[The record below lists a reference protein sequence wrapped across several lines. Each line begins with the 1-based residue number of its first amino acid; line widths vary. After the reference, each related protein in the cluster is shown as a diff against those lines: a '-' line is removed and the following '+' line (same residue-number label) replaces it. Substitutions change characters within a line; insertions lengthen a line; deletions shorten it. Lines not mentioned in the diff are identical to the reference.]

1 MKAGVT
7 MRRRSHMEI
16 SSMIVFLSIIS
27 ILVQFTAYYFFASPY
42 LILGIS
48 SVIVII
54 CTHILLEQSMTYE
67 SCTVYTILLLFI
79 SIIITLLTYL
89 GTETN
94 MLPFTNT
101 LYGIIALN
109 WSLPMLH
116 CFIRNMF
123 DYGSRIEK
131 FNSFYRNVS
140 IIFILFYIGI
150 LLYLSFTEN
159 SLPSLHRMRSN
170 HQNFTPFWWVATQ
183 IEDYINEMIPLSDIL
198 TYLLSRILAYVPYGF
213 YGILLLRNRSKL
225 VRLLFLFLLPS
236 VIELFQ
242 YFIIPAR
249 CDIDD
254 VIYAFIGGSIGGL
267 WFHLTNTVYRAVSGK
282 NFLSKDS
289 DYRYSNST
297 LHF

>member
-1 MKAGVT
+1 

-27 ILVQFTAYYFFASPY
+27 ILVQFTAYYFIASPY

-48 SVIVII
+48 TVIVLI
-54 CTHILLEQSMTYE
+54 CTHVLLEQSLTYE

-94 MLPFTNT
+94 LLPFTNT
-101 LYGIIALN
+101 LFGIIIIN
-109 WSLPMLH
+109 WIVPMLH

-131 FNSFYRNVS
+131 FNAFYRNVS
-140 IIFILFYIGI
+140 IIFALFYIGI
-150 LLYLSFTEN
+150 VLYISFADASIPLLYRVKTNQE
-159 SLPSLHRMRSN
+159 
-170 HQNFTPFWWVATQ
+170 NFTPFWWVATQ
-183 IEDYINEMIPLSDIL
+183 IEDYINEMIPLSDII
-198 TYLLSRILAYVPYGF
+198 TYLLSRILIYIPYGF
-213 YGILLLRNRSKL
+213 YGVLLLRNKSKL
-225 VRLLFLFLLPS
+225 VRLLFLLILPLG
-236 VIELFQ
+236 IELFQ
-242 YFIIPAR
+242 YFLIPNR

-254 VIYAFIGGSIGGL
+254 VIYALIGGSLGGL
-267 WFHLTNTVYRAVSGK
+267 WFHIINTLYRAVSGK

-289 DYRYSNST
+289 DYIYSNST

>member
-1 MKAGVT
+1 
-7 MRRRSHMEI
+7 MRRRSHVET

-27 ILVQFTAYYFFASPY
+27 ILIQFTAYYFLASSY

-48 SVIVII
+48 SLIVII
-54 CTHILLEQSMTYE
+54 CTHILLEQSLTYE

-94 MLPFTNT
+94 ILPFTYT
-101 LYGIIALN
+101 LFGIIAIN
-109 WSLPMLH
+109 WLLPVLH

-131 FNSFYRNVS
+131 FNTFYRNISFV
-140 IIFILFYIGI
+140 FILFYIGI
-150 LLYLSFTEN
+150 LLYLSFAEH
-159 SLPSLHRMRSN
+159 SFPSIYRMRSN

-183 IEDYINEMIPLSDIL
+183 IEDYINEMIPLSDIF

-213 YGILLLRNRSKL
+213 FGILALRNKPRFA
-225 VRLLFLFLLPS
+225 RLLYLFLLPS
-236 VIELFQ
+236 IIEVFQ
-242 YFIIPAR
+242 YFIIPNR

-254 VIYAFIGGSIGGL
+254 VIYAFIGGAIGGL
-267 WFHLTNTVYRAVSGK
+267 WFHLTNTVYLAISGK
-282 NFLSKDS
+282 NFLAKDS
-289 DYRYSNST
+289 DSTYSNST